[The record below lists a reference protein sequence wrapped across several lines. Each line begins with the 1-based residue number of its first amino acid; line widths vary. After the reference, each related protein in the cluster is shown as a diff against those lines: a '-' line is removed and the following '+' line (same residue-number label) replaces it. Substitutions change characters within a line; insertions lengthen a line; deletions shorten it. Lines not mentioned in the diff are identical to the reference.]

1 MCGIAGLLNLSS
13 TKNIEPEQ
21 LQNMI
26 SVIRH
31 RGPDQLGA
39 YLDNSVGL
47 AHSRLSIIGLTDGVQ
62 PIHNEDKTVWVI
74 FNGEIYN
81 YPELKNDL
89 VKKGHKFYTSTD
101 TEVLVHLYEEK
112 GTEFLNDLNGQ
123 FAFAIWDSKKKEL
136 FLARDRLGI
145 RPLHYTTAE
154 GQFIFASEVKSIFA
168 HKSVV
173 REFDHSSLNSIFT
186 YWTPLPGLTSFK
198 DINEIPPGHYLKI
211 SSKKQKI
218 YKYWTLPYYQ
228 ENEKLNWSLDRI
240 TEEIQYLLNDSI
252 KLRLRADVPVGA
264 YLSGGLDSSVITEAI
279 KNNFNTELQ
288 TFGVRFSDSQY
299 DEGSYQAQIVKQ
311 LGTVHSEV
319 FANNI
324 NIAHHFSDV
333 LWHIE
338 KPILRT
344 APVPLYLL
352 SKLVNKHKLKV
363 VLTGEGADEFFGG
376 YNIFREAKVRW
387 LWARNQNSKLRSN
400 LFAKLY
406 PYILNDPKLT
416 QMKKS
421 FFGRDLDK
429 SSSPYYSHQIR
440 WETTRKIQRFLAKDK
455 ADKNSNSN
463 YDNLNPYIPKNFSQ
477 RGYLEK
483 AQYLEVNT
491 LLSNY
496 LLSSQGDR
504 MAMANSVEIRF
515 PYLDHR
521 LIDFMAKIPSRL
533 KIYGMNEKFL
543 LKRAFK
549 SKLPKNIVQRS
560 KHPYRAPIKH
570 SLLGKSNI
578 ANIEK
583 YCSPER
589 LKDCGIFDLNTTSK
603 LFEKISKNSSNSE
616 WESMAVCGIYST
628 QVIYDKFIS
637 NYEFP
642 KDTNI
647 EFDLIVDER
656 GRNGKREDVKK

>member
-1 MCGIAGLLNLSS
+1 MCGIAGLFNLSS
-13 TKNIEPEQ
+13 SKKIEPEQ

-39 YLDNSVGL
+39 YLDNSIGL
-47 AHSRLSIIGLTDGVQ
+47 VHSRLSIIGLADGVQ
-62 PIHNEDKTVWVI
+62 PIHNEDKTIWVI

-81 YPELKNDL
+81 YPELKIDL
-89 VKKGHKFYTSTD
+89 VNKGHKFYTSTD

-112 GTEFLNDLNGQ
+112 GTKFLNDLNGQ
-123 FAFAIWDSKKKEL
+123 FAFAIWDSKKEEL

-154 GQFIFASEVKSIFA
+154 GQFIFASEVKSIFT

-173 REFDHSSLNSIFT
+173 RDIDYSSLNDIFT
-186 YWTPLPGLTSFK
+186 YWTPLSGHTSFK
-198 DINEIPPGHYLKI
+198 DIYEIPPGHYLKI
-211 SSKKQKI
+211 SSKKQTLH
-218 YKYWTLPYYQ
+218 KYWGLPYY
-228 ENEKLNWSLDRI
+228 NDDEKIDWSLDKI
-240 TEEIQYLLNDSI
+240 TDKINELLYDSI

-264 YLSGGLDSSVITEAI
+264 YLSGGLDSSAI
-279 KNNFNTELQ
+279 SSAVRSNFNNVLK
-288 TFGVRFSDSQY
+288 TFGVRFSDSNF
-299 DEGSYQAQIVKQ
+299 DEGMYQDQIVNQ
-311 LGTVHSEV
+311 LNTEHSEI

-324 NIAHHFSDV
+324 NIAQHFSDV

-387 LWARNQNSKLRSN
+387 FWSRNQDSKLRPN

-406 PYILNDPKLT
+406 PYILSDPKLS

-429 SSSPYYSHQIR
+429 ANSTYFSHQIR
-440 WETTRKIQRFLAKDK
+440 WENTGKIQRFLTKDL
-455 ADKNSNSN
+455 AAQNSNAD
-463 YDNLNPYIPKNFSQ
+463 YDNLNSYIPENFD
-477 RGYLEK
+477 RRDYLEK
-483 AQYLEVNT
+483 AQFFEVNT

-504 MAMANSVEIRF
+504 VAMANSVEIRF

-543 LKRAFK
+543 LKRAFRE
-549 SKLPKNIVQRS
+549 KLPKSIVQRS
-560 KHPYRAPIKH
+560 KHPYRAPINQ
-570 SLLGKSNI
+570 SLLSKSNSE
-578 ANIEK
+578 NMEK
-583 YCSPER
+583 YCSADR
-589 LKDCGIFDLNTTSK
+589 LKDCGIFDSDITTK
-603 LFEKISKNSSNSE
+603 LFEKVSNSSSNSE

-628 QVIYDKFIS
+628 QVIYDKFIT
-637 NYEFP
+637 NYEYP

-647 EFDLIVDER
+647 EFDLVVDER
-656 GRNGKREDVKK
+656 GRKVET